1 MKMEQNK
8 LENEIKTQLEN
19 RTIAPSAN
27 AWDRL
32 DAMLTINE
40 KPKKRFP
47 WLLVAASFIGF
58 VFVGTIIFQTRNI
71 SPTAND
77 QINSQVVIN
86 DAMTNNP
93 NSKISNPIP
102 NHQEIIQNPQI
113 TSNSSEQYTKS
124 KTKNRVSII
133 NQNQIAITNQNQK
146 NETKI
151 NEILNQNK
159 AVSQEINENK
169 LNLTANQS
177 IEIASNNSKSETKS
191 ISVDAN
197 ALLSQVD
204 KEINTEY
211 RETVLQKISRKY
223 QSARTVFVERNI
235 QK

>member
-1 MKMEQNK
+1 MEPNK
-8 LENEIKTQLEN
+8 LENEIKSQLEN
-19 RTIAPSAN
+19 RTISPSAN

-86 DAMTNNP
+86 DAVTNNP
-93 NSKISNPIP
+93 DSTIKNPLP
-102 NHQEIIQNPQI
+102 DHQEITHNPQLTQNPSKLKLQL
-113 TSNSSEQYTKS
+113 

-133 NQNQIAITNQNQK
+133 NQNQIAINNQNQK